1 MFKTQNRLR
10 QKSERDK
17 VRERGDARTTQKTRS
32 SNETF
37 LSESGDD
44 TGGRWSVLQ
53 QKTRVRLNIAETTQS
68 SVEVDDIPL
77 SFFSIFFLCCFLS
90 FKEVSSAQR
99 TLYSFRAQRNVRPR
113 NSVWSIEI
121 IKHLYSSVRMA
132 SGTDCQLYTGF
143 CVSCSMDCVFT
154 ATDMYFWMAKTKP
167 NGQSCFLFNGQ
178 YSFSNREKGD
188 GQ

>member
-1 MFKTQNRLR
+1 MKETKWGSEGMPEPPRRHGALMRPSSASQGTIPAADGRFFNRR
-10 QKSERDK
+10 PECVWTSQKPPRAQSRWM
-17 VRERGDARTTQKTRS
+17 
-32 SNETF
+32 TF
-37 LSESGDD
+37 LS
-44 TGGRWSVLQ
+44 L
-53 QKTRVRLNIAETTQS
+53 
-68 SVEVDDIPL
+68 
-77 SFFSIFFLCCFLS
+77 FFSIFFLCCFLS

>member
-1 MFKTQNRLR
+1 MQEKIDMFKTQNRLR

-77 SFFSIFFLCCFLS
+77 SFFFHFLSLLFLELQGGFISPEDIIFFPCTEECAPSKFS
-90 FKEVSSAQR
+90 MKH
-99 TLYSFRAQRNVRPR
+99 RNHQTP
-113 NSVWSIEI
+113 
-121 IKHLYSSVRMA
+121 L
-132 SGTDCQLYTGF
+132 
-143 CVSCSMDCVFT
+143 
-154 ATDMYFWMAKTKP
+154 
-167 NGQSCFLFNGQ
+167 
-178 YSFSNREKGD
+178 
-188 GQ
+188 